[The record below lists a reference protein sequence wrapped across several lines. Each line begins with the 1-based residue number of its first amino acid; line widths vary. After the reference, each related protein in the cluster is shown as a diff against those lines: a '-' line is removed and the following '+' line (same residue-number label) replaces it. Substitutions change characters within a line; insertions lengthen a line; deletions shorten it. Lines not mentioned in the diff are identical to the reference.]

1 MEDHKPQEHKQVD
14 SDSIHED
21 DQVASHKDRHPLHSA
36 TSAQQVDSTES
47 PGTPNGAD
55 ERGSKPDTTRPAD
68 HTLMLSRSTDAKVSG
83 TAYDEAWS
91 RLSEDER
98 ANLSNETSIK
108 TLFEELDETD
118 QQHQSASWLKRGKMA
133 AGLQYVSNICNYINL
148 VASWIPLPELG
159 AVLGLFKGVI
169 AIVVGIC
176 GAYDGLTGH
185 IREFLNHIP
194 VIERCNTVLWSNSA
208 SSEIHKVSQL
218 AFDPAATF
226 TRLELMINEILVACY
241 STLLAFYRI
250 ITNFNGHADRL
261 SNMMEAETLVTVKKI
276 LDQQTEDFVNDNLYK
291 QHHIGNHNV
300 DEGDISDEACCWI
313 ISEDSFED
321 WAYGPHGVLTMYGV
335 VGCGKTVMAA
345 FVTKYLREEARA
357 PVLAYHCT
365 QQEDDEI
372 RYILC
377 SLTYQLLQAKSELKE
392 KFKDWSENRQAT
404 TLDKPSN
411 KPAVLAEFLC
421 SSLQD
426 SKEQV
431 FIVLDGLDEC
441 DEDDRS
447 DVLALFRNLISNGA
461 LVKVFVSSRQRDDI
475 LQTLTSSE
483 TTEDEPATEP
493 VRQIP
498 LFHIDMNPTEE
509 RDHILAKHLGDKPLR
524 QIKDSK
530 VRERAIEQLAKRA
543 GGSAIWLQMAMASLA
558 GAKNESRI
566 VKCLEFL
573 ETDPKLVEMYE
584 QLFRDAESAT
594 CNDREILER
603 ALETLAV
610 ARRPMTIDELAR
622 AAHLDDDESAESLV
636 LLNEAAEGIDFLS
649 LIRPFVATLESP
661 VDGKGLAVRLVH
673 QSLLELLLTARPSE
687 WDEMAA
693 SNEQKRVTDKEKE
706 KRKRKLNEQLM
717 GRCVKY
723 LLLGDLEDTPSDGDA
738 DRVPHTAADDEE
750 PWDGFGFDEMFA
762 EPVAQMRTQTRA
774 QISHLHF
781 YEYAASHWVSH
792 FAACESDVADDLRER
807 ALTLLDVTCSG
818 CSDWVSFVR
827 TESEAEGELFPISS
841 EPATLA
847 AHFGLEETL
856 AGILAGPGAVSQQ
869 AKDEALFWA
878 SRGGRERIVRLL
890 LENDADANQHHLAD
904 HHTALIA
911 AAHRGHLG
919 CVQALLADPRTD
931 VNAQGSRDRTAL
943 MLGASSGHEKICAAL
958 VQHED
963 CRPDGTDWKRMTA
976 LFYAVG
982 VENVPIIKALT
993 GLPDVNVNHQDIAGR
1008 TALCRSAETGTIAS
1022 LKQLVNTEGVD
1033 VNLPDNEGRSPLMWA
1048 AFRRNA
1054 VSVDALLQHAE
1065 IDKAA
1070 FQPKDRKNAIHFACE
1085 GGAHEALLCLL
1096 KHDCPGIDDP
1106 DVDGWTPLMWSVQN
1120 GPGCASTLLATGRV
1134 EVDRRDDD
1142 GKTALSL
1149 AVQWGHSVEVIRVLL
1164 HYGADPETTDNNG
1177 LTPLNVAMQRGL
1189 PVDFRMADEL
1199 SSWINKKRSEH
1210 DPVVEDT

>member
-1 MEDHKPQEHKQVD
+1 M
-14 SDSIHED
+14 
-21 DQVASHKDRHPLHSA
+21 
-36 TSAQQVDSTES
+36 
-47 PGTPNGAD
+47 
-55 ERGSKPDTTRPAD
+55 
-68 HTLMLSRSTDAKVSG
+68 
-83 TAYDEAWS
+83 
-91 RLSEDER
+91 
-98 ANLSNETSIK
+98 
-108 TLFEELDETD
+108 
-118 QQHQSASWLKRGKMA
+118 
-133 AGLQYVSNICNYINL
+133 
-148 VASWIPLPELG
+148 
-159 AVLGLFKGVI
+159 
-169 AIVVGIC
+169 
-176 GAYDGLTGH
+176 
-185 IREFLNHIP
+185 
-194 VIERCNTVLWSNSA
+194 
-208 SSEIHKVSQL
+208 
-218 AFDPAATF
+218 
-226 TRLELMINEILVACY
+226 
-241 STLLAFYRI
+241 
-250 ITNFNGHADRL
+250 
-261 SNMMEAETLVTVKKI
+261 
-276 LDQQTEDFVNDNLYK
+276 YK

-300 DEGDISDEACCWI
+300 DEDDISDEACRWI

-365 QQEDDEI
+365 QQEDDEF

-377 SLTYQLLQAKSELKE
+377 SLTYQLLQAKTELKE
-392 KFKDWSENRQAT
+392 KFKEWSEERQAT

-421 SSLQD
+421 DSLQD
-426 SKEQV
+426 SKDQV
-431 FIVLDGLDEC
+431 FVILDGLDEC
-441 DEDDRS
+441 DEDARN
-447 DVLALFRNLISNGA
+447 DVLALFRNLISKGA
-461 LVKVFVSSRQRDDI
+461 LIKVFVSSRQRDDI
-475 LQTLTSSE
+475 LQTLTSLE
-483 TTEDEPATEP
+483 TTENEPAIEP
-493 VRQIP
+493 VHRIP

-509 RDHILAKHLGDKPLR
+509 RDHILAKHLGNKPLR

-566 VKCLEFL
+566 EKCLEFL
-573 ETDPKLVEMYE
+573 ETDPKLVDMYE
-584 QLFRDAESAT
+584 NLFKDAESAT

-610 ARRPMTIDELAR
+610 ARRPMTVDELAR
-622 AAHLDDDESAESLV
+622 AAHLDDAESAESLV
-636 LLNEAAEGIDFLS
+636 SLNEAAEEIDFLT
-649 LIRPFVATLESP
+649 LIRPFVATVGSSA
-661 VDGKGLAVRLVH
+661 DGKGVTVRLVH

-693 SNEQKRVTDKEKE
+693 TKEHKRVTDKEKE
-706 KRKRKLNEQLM
+706 TRRRKLNEQLM
-717 GRCVKY
+717 GRCVRY

-738 DRVPHTAADDEE
+738 DKVPDATPDTAPEDEE
-750 PWDGFGFDEMFA
+750 PWDFLGFDEMFA
-762 EPVAQMRTQTRA
+762 EPVAQLRTQTRA

-792 FAACESDVADDLRER
+792 FAACEKDVADDLREK
-807 ALTLLDVTCSG
+807 AMTLLDVTASRCT
-818 CSDWVSFVR
+818 DWVSFVR
-827 TESEAEGELFPISS
+827 TEKQAEGGLFPTSS

-856 AGILAGPGAVSQQ
+856 AGILAGPGTVSQQ

-878 SRGGRERIVRLL
+878 SRGGRDSIVRLL

-904 HHTALIA
+904 LHTALIA

-931 VNAQGSRDRTAL
+931 VNAQGARNRTGL
-943 MLGASSGHEKICAAL
+943 MLAASSGHESICAAL
-958 VQHED
+958 MQHGD
-963 CRPDGTDWKRMTA
+963 CRPDDTDWKRMTA

-993 GLPDVNVNHQDIAGR
+993 GLPGVNVNHQDNAGR
-1008 TALCRSAETGTIAS
+1008 TALCRSAETGTTVS
-1022 LKQLVNTEGVD
+1022 LKQLVDTEGVD
-1033 VNLPDNEGRSPLMWA
+1033 VNLPDKEGRSPLMWA
-1048 AFRRNA
+1048 SFKGNA
-1054 VSVDALLQHAE
+1054 ASVEALLRHE
-1065 IDKAA
+1065 KIDKAA
-1070 FQPKDRKNAIHFACE
+1070 IHLKDRRNAIHFACE
-1085 GGAHEALLCLL
+1085 GGAHDALLCLL

-1106 DVDGWTPLMWSVQN
+1106 DVDGWTPLMWAVQN
-1120 GPGCASTLLATGRV
+1120 GPACVSTLLATGRV
-1134 EVDRRDDD
+1134 EVERRDNE

-1177 LTPLNVAMQRGL
+1177 LTPLNVAMKRGL

-1210 DPVVEDT
+1210 DPVVQGT

>member
-1 MEDHKPQEHKQVD
+1 MEDHKSPKPQEHKQVD
-14 SDSIHED
+14 FDAIHKED
-21 DQVASHKDRHPLHSA
+21 QDAFHKDRRSLHSA
-36 TSAQQVDSTES
+36 TSAHQLDSSQPPRPLPVENHERTETES
-47 PGTPNGAD
+47 PGASDSPDAQSD
-55 ERGSKPDTTRPAD
+55 KPDTTRPPD
-68 HTLMLSRSTDAKVSG
+68 HALTLRRSPEAKVSG

-118 QQHQSASWLKRGKMA
+118 QQHQSSSWLKRGKMA
-133 AGLQYVSNICNYINL
+133 AGLQYVSNICSYINL
-148 VASWIPLPELG
+148 VATWIPLPELG
-159 AVLGLFKGVI
+159 AVLGLFKGIVAI
-169 AIVVGIC
+169 A
-176 GAYDGLTGH
+176 
-185 IREFLNHIP
+185 
-194 VIERCNTVLWSNSA
+194 
-208 SSEIHKVSQL
+208 
-218 AFDPAATF
+218 
-226 TRLELMINEILVACY
+226 
-241 STLLAFYRI
+241 
-250 ITNFNGHADRL
+250 
-261 SNMMEAETLVTVKKI
+261 I

-300 DEGDISDEACCWI
+300 DEDGISDEACRWI

-365 QQEDDEI
+365 QQEDDEF

-377 SLTYQLLQAKSELKE
+377 SLTYQLLQTKRELKE
-392 KFKDWSENRQAT
+392 KFKDWSEQRQAT

-421 SSLQD
+421 SCLQD

-441 DEDDRS
+441 DEDARS
-447 DVLALFRNLISNGA
+447 DVLVLFRNLINNGA

-483 TTEDEPATEP
+483 TTEDEPAIKK

-509 RDHILAKHLGDKPLR
+509 RDHILARHLGDKPLR

-530 VRERAIEQLAKRA
+530 VRDRAIEQLAKRA

-566 VKCLEFL
+566 EKCLEFL
-573 ETDPKLVEMYE
+573 ETDPKLVDMYE
-584 QLFRDAESAT
+584 NLFKDAESAT

-610 ARRPMTIDELAR
+610 ARRAMTVDELAR

-636 LLNEAAEGIDFLS
+636 LLNEAAEEIDFLS
-649 LIRPFVATLESP
+649 LIRPFVATLESF

-693 SNEQKRVTDKEKE
+693 TKEHKRVTDKEKE
-706 KRKRKLNEQLM
+706 NRRRKLNEQLM
-717 GRCVKY
+717 SRCVKY
-723 LLLGDLEDTPSDGDA
+723 LLLRDLEDTPSDRDA
-738 DRVPHTAADDEE
+738 DRIPDTAAEDEE
-750 PWDGFGFDEMFA
+750 PWDGFGFVEMFA
-762 EPVAQMRTQTRA
+762 EPVTQMRTQTRA

-792 FAACESDVADDLRER
+792 FAACEKDAADDLREK
-807 ALTLLDVTCSG
+807 AMSLLDVTGSG
-818 CSDWVSFVR
+818 CTDWVSFVR
-827 TESEAEGELFPISS
+827 TEKEAEGELFPISR
-841 EPATLA
+841 
-847 AHFGLEETL
+847 
-856 AGILAGPGAVSQQ
+856 Q

-890 LENDADANQHHLAD
+890 LENDADPNQHHLAD
-904 HHTALIA
+904 LHTALIT

-919 CVQALLADPRTD
+919 CVQTLLADSRTD
-931 VNAQGSRDRTAL
+931 VNAQGSRNRTAL
-943 MLGASSGHEKICAAL
+943 MLAASGGHEKICAAL
-958 VQHED
+958 VQHEA
-963 CRPDGTDWKRMTA
+963 CRPDDTDWKRMTA

-993 GLPDVNVNHQDIAGR
+993 GLHGVNVNHQDSAGR
-1008 TALCRSAETGTIAS
+1008 TPLCRSAETGTTAS
-1022 LKQLVNTEGVD
+1022 LKQLVGTEGVD
-1033 VNLPDNEGRSPLMWA
+1033 VNLPDNQGRSPLMWA
-1048 AFRRNA
+1048 AFKGNA
-1054 VSVDALLQHAE
+1054 ASVDALLRHAE
-1065 IDKAA
+1065 IEKAA
-1070 FQPKDRKNAIHFACE
+1070 VQLKDRKNAIHFACE
-1085 GGAHEALLCLL
+1085 GGAHEVLLCLL
-1096 KHDCPGIDDP
+1096 NHDCPGIDDL

-1120 GPGCASTLLATGRV
+1120 GPACVSTLLATGLVAV
-1134 EVDRRDDD
+1134 ERRDNE

-1164 HYGADPETTDNNG
+1164 HYGADPETTDNNE
-1177 LTPLNVAMQRGL
+1177 LTPLNVAMRRGL

-1199 SSWINKKRSEH
+1199 SSWINRKRSEH
-1210 DPVVEDT
+1210 NPVVQDT